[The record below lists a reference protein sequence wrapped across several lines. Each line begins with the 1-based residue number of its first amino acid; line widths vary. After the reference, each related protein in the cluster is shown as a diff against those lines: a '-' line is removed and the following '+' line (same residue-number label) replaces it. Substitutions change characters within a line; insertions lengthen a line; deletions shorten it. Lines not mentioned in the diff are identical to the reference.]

1 MDLTE
6 ITEKERLSPEE
17 SAHQYASSERV
28 RLASR
33 VWGTI
38 APHTFG
44 LLQQRLVSSWT
55 CI

>member
-1 MDLTE
+1 MDLME

-38 APHTFG
+38 PHTPSVWYSKG
-44 LLQQRLVSSWT
+44 
-55 CI
+55 